1 MAFRRRPEAC
11 SSASATYPAL
21 RTNPAAAEPVRGVD
35 IFVASFRKLGLL
47 WVMKLRSFASLVLVL
62 LLARLAS
69 AAPAQ
74 DGPGWV
80 SLFDGKTSHGWRSFK
95 KPGFP
100 DHGWQVEEGW
110 LHCLGKNGGDIITDQ
125 EFENFELEWDW
136 KQAPG
141 GNSGL
146 KYFITEKRASAV
158 GHEYQLIDEAR
169 EPDAKLGEGKRVTAA
184 FYDVLKPA
192 EAPPTK
198 PAGEINHSKLVVRGN
213 HVQHWL
219 NGAKVLEY
227 DCGSEAL
234 KAAVAESKFKNVQG
248 FGEKIKGHILLQDH
262 HSEAWFRNIRVHE
275 LGGGPPKKA

>member
-1 MAFRRRPEAC
+1 
-11 SSASATYPAL
+11 
-21 RTNPAAAEPVRGVD
+21 
-35 IFVASFRKLGLL
+35 
-47 WVMKLRSFASLVLVL
+47 MKLRSFASLVLVL
-62 LLARLAS
+62 SLARLAS

-80 SLFDGKTSHGWRSFK
+80 SLFDGKTTHGWRSFK

-192 EAPPTK
+192 EVPPTK

-275 LGGGPPKKA
+275 LGEGPAKKA